1 MGYDP
6 WGHKRVR
13 RDPLPSPLSPLQE
26 QGFSPGSSVPTHMG
40 QLGPSSLSCP
50 HFRVLF
56 CLELSES
63 S

>member
-13 RDPLPSPLSPLQE
+13 RDRLPSPLSPLQE
-26 QGFSPGSSVPTHMG
+26 QGLSPGSSVPTHMG
-40 QLGPSSLSCP
+40 QLGPSSLSSP

-56 CLELSES
+56 LP
-63 S
+63 